1 MAYLYLKQPPADPAN
16 LYRRLRWF
24 STWSRFKALL
34 PTIMIVV
41 GASLIIA
48 VGYPIISYELTI
60 GQRSRRQSILK
71 PVPDTSLAENKGIL
85 SPVNPQNP
93 QVLAQTPAT
102 TDYTNVSSWFN
113 FSQPQTFL
121 SPSNISHY
129 TVSIPRLR
137 IKDALVTVGGDDLSR
152 SLIQYGGTA
161 NPGEFGS
168 TVIFGHSILPQ
179 FYNPQSY
186 RSIFSLLPTLKP
198 GDEIL
203 INFDGILYKYAVYD
217 YFEVSPDEID
227 ILEQHYNRKELTLVT
242 CVPPGTYLRRGI
254 VKAKLVEI

>member
-1 MAYLYLKQPPADPAN
+1 MAYLYLKQPPADPVH

-24 STWSRFKALL
+24 SAWSRLKALL

-254 VKAKLVEI
+254 VKAKLVEM